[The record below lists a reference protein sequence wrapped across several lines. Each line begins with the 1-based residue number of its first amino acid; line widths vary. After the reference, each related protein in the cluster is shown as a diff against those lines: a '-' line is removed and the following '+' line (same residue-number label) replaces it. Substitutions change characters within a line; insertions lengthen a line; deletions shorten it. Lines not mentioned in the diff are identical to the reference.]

1 MSFHD
6 LPWFL
11 LVLGIIIFVH
21 EGGHYLMAKLFDV
34 KVLTFSLGFG
44 PKIFSFR
51 RGETEYRVSWLPLG
65 GYVRLGGE
73 SPEESTGDPRDFQ
86 CKPRWQRVLV
96 YLAGP
101 MMNVVFSIIVVAA
114 VLVLGFPLPFFHNV
128 PPVVGIIEP
137 GSPGAQAGLLPGDK
151 VIEVRGREAENWEMV
166 AMAVLESPGKPVPM
180 KVERGGKQLDF
191 VVVPATVPQYEVG
204 DAGLY
209 PKVLPNVSRVVENS
223 PALAAGFRE
232 GDKVMAIDGRPLA
245 SSLDFVDYVES
256 HAGKPVV
263 ITVQREG
270 RLVDLH
276 VTPRDEGGGRGRVG
290 VELTEAVRLPPWDA
304 VVESVRYNWNITT
317 QTLALVGKLLTGEMK
332 AQTALHGPLEI
343 GKLAGEAAR
352 QGYPSL
358 FHLTALVSIS
368 IAILNLLPIPVLDG
382 GQIFVLLLES
392 LLRRDLSLRLKE
404 AINMVGLAFIL
415 VLMVTVIYFDVRRGW
430 FSKPPPPTA
439 AAPAAGAPP
448 VALPSPVPSP
458 AR

>member
-151 VIEVRGREAENWEMV
+151 VIEVRGHEAENWEMV

-180 KVERGGKQLDF
+180 KVERGSKQLDV